1 LPLGAWGKRFWRF
14 NDMKEALTVTHTP
27 GSMSFRVTS
36 EESPGDEYLV
46 DMGALDGNGFCTCR
60 DFQCRCEPRFVATR
74 KIVHYGRAGRSQCK
88 HLNAVL
94 VHLGQMVAVD
104 AAKRYSA
111 QDSYQHH
118 HD

>member
-1 LPLGAWGKRFWRF
+1 V
-14 NDMKEALTVTHTP
+14 KEALTVTHTP

-60 DFQCRCEPRFVATR
+60 DFQCRCEPRYVATR
-74 KIVHYGRAGRSQCK
+74 TAVNYGRTERTRCK
-88 HLNAVL
+88 HINAVL
-94 VHLGQMVAVD
+94 LLLGGRVAEE
-104 AAKRYSA
+104 AAKSYRA
-111 QDSYQHH
+111 QDRYQHH